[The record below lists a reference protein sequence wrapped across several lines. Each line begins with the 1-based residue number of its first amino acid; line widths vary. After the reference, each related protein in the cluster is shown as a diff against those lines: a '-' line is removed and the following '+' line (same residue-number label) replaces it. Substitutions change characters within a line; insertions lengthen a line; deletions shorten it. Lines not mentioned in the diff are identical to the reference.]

1 MLQVNFIMINKIS
14 ALLKMTRI
22 LKHFLRSI
30 IDFYFL
36 KHLFFSQHIMMESS
50 SLEEANIIK
59 DIKNLFRFE
68 KLKKETTDTTLKI

>member
-14 ALLKMTRI
+14 ALLRMTRI

-30 IDFYFL
+30 IDFYIL

-50 SLEEANIIK
+50 SLEEENIIK
-59 DIKNLFRFE
+59 DIRNLFRFE

>member
-22 LKHFLRSI
+22 LKHFLRNI
-30 IDFYFL
+30 IDFYSL
-36 KHLFFSQHIMMESS
+36 RHLFFSQHIMMESS

-68 KLKKETTDTTLKI
+68 K